1 MFSFLAELE
10 TMEEFEP
17 PKLWKRHGVLLA
29 IRAHRTS
36 KEISEFFNISLRM
49 VQTVGRELED
59 SGFDYEAT
67 AKRKRHDR
75 RSDAVRTPEFVARP
89 WSSVSSAVKVT
100 SCHPTSSL
108 RA

>member
-67 AKRKRHDR
+67 AKRKRHDMPGGL
-75 RSDAVRTPEFVARP
+75 TPSERQN
-89 WSSVSSAVKVT
+89 SS
-100 SCHPTSSL
+100 HDHGL
-108 RA
+108 RCRQQ